1 MVDTKLRTLLAVPL
15 AGLMLAGGMCASN
28 AYAYDYQD
36 LTDMALGGESVPFPG
51 DEYLAELGNYWDQ
64 IESDYAPKVTELAD
78 GTKIQRTP
86 SEYEVGAWQKFSD
99 TISYNTYYLDG
110 DNRGCNA
117 CHADLKDV
125 VSGMDYHHPVVWN
138 YALDNNLGV
147 QQCLLCHGE
156 TMGYV
161 KDDHQFGTLIHAL
174 HYGSRYGSSFST
186 VGGNCYSCHN
196 ATDDG
201 AGMTLW
207 DLVKYDL
214 YFGMNSVAAEDVQG
228 ELVVDQDNVLSVDEM
243 FSLDWMHTYYD
254 NLRGAAGKNGANLP
268 LDQELFDTW
277 EITIDGTVNNPYTE
291 RGAFACLH
299 QRAAQPVGQHG
310 EDAHLPYLRQVLR
323 HRPPRPRRA
332 GVPGPRR
339 GLRPT
344 ISRRAWQRIA
354 PAPLCHARKQSDA
367 RKRDDSDILDSGAS
381 MVANA
386 AL

>member
-51 DEYLAELGNYWDQ
+51 DEYLADLGNYWDQ

-174 HYGSRYGSSFST
+174 HYGSRYGNTFST

-254 NLRGAAGKNGANLP
+254 NLRGAAGKNGADLP

-299 QRAAQPVGQHG
+299 QRAAQPIGQHG

-323 HRPPRPRRA
+323 HRPPGSRRA

-344 ISRRAWQRIA
+344 ISRSAWQHCA
-354 PAPLCHARKQSDA
+354 CFFVLGARPHGESKTVPS
-367 RKRDDSDILDSGAS
+367 SE
-381 MVANA
+381 
-386 AL
+386 

>member
-15 AGLMLAGGMCASN
+15 AGLMLAGGMYATN
-28 AYAYDYQD
+28 AYAYDYQE

-51 DEYLAELGNYWDQ
+51 DEYLNELGNYWDQ

-196 ATDDG
+196 GKYRICAHCNRNHNSSCNTTHTSG
-201 AGMTLW
+201 SIA
-207 DLVKYDL
+207 DLPEK
-214 YFGMNSVAAEDVQG
+214 FNSQ
-228 ELVVDQDNVLSVDEM
+228 
-243 FSLDWMHTYYD
+243 
-254 NLRGAAGKNGANLP
+254 
-268 LDQELFDTW
+268 
-277 EITIDGTVNNPYTE
+277 
-291 RGAFACLH
+291 
-299 QRAAQPVGQHG
+299 
-310 EDAHLPYLRQVLR
+310 QV
-323 HRPPRPRRA
+323 
-332 GVPGPRR
+332 
-339 GLRPT
+339 
-344 ISRRAWQRIA
+344 S
-354 PAPLCHARKQSDA
+354 
-367 RKRDDSDILDSGAS
+367 
-381 MVANA
+381 
-386 AL
+386 

>member
-15 AGLMLAGGMCASN
+15 AGLMLAGGMCATN
-28 AYAYDYQD
+28 AYAYDYQE

-51 DEYLAELGNYWDQ
+51 DEYLNELGNYWDQ

-214 YFGMNSVAAEDVQG
+214 YFGMNRVAAEDVQG

-268 LDQELFDTW
+268 LDQELYDTW

-291 RGAFACLH
+291 KLTTLIEEAEA
-299 QRAAQPVGQHG
+299 
-310 EDAHLPYLRQVLR
+310 
-323 HRPPRPRRA
+323 A
-332 GVPGPRR
+332 GVVVTKPSKIHCDWDPIG
-339 GLRPT
+339 GAM
-344 ISRRAWQRIA
+344 ISN
-354 PAPLCHARKQSDA
+354 
-367 RKRDDSDILDSGAS
+367 
-381 MVANA
+381 V
-386 AL
+386 